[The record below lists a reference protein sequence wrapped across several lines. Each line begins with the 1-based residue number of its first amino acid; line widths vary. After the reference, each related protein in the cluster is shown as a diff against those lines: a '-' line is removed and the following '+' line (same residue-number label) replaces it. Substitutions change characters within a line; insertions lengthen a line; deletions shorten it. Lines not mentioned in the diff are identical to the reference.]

1 MSRVSLSITIVFF
14 YEHFVNKVRK
24 KETELFF
31 SVSFLLLAI
40 RFHLKY
46 LNLFGSMIFSVVTQM
61 EDNTKHLFL

>member
-1 MSRVSLSITIVFF
+1 MTLNQTIFHLPSKMSRVSLSITIVFF

-46 LNLFGSMIFSVVTQM
+46 LNLF
-61 EDNTKHLFL
+61 L

>member
-1 MSRVSLSITIVFF
+1 MSRVSLSITIAFF

-46 LNLFGSMIFSVVTQM
+46 LNLF
-61 EDNTKHLFL
+61 L

>member
-31 SVSFLLLAI
+31 SVSF
-40 RFHLKY
+40 FTVSY
-46 LNLFGSMIFSVVTQM
+46 SFSLEVLELVS
-61 EDNTKHLFL
+61 LGCSS